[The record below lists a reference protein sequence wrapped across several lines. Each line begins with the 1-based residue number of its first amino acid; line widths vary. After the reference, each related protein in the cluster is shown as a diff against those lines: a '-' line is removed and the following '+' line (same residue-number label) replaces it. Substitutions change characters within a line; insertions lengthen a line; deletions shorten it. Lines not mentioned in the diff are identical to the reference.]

1 MLRMEQLVN
10 RYIKEK
16 RKEDFALIYRL
27 TFDDL
32 YRFVLSK
39 TNNREVTE
47 EIVSDTYFL
56 LLDLIFKYDSSK
68 SKFSTFLF
76 GIALN
81 KLRQRWSKENSYISF
96 SLDED
101 IEIEQESE
109 TYPEREKLSKK
120 ICNAFPSLSTK
131 YMEVIQKRFFE
142 SKSIKDVAKE
152 LNMSITN
159 VTTIQNRALNK
170 LREIINEKV

>member
-1 MLRMEQLVN
+1 MEELVN
-10 RYIKEK
+10 KYIKEK
-16 RKEDFALIYRL
+16 KKEDFALIYRL
-27 TFDDL
+27 SFDDL

-39 TNNREVTE
+39 TNSKEITE

-56 LLDLIFKYDSSK
+56 LIDVIEQYDSSK

-81 KLRQRWSKENSYISF
+81 KLRQRWSREKANKCF

-101 IEIEQESE
+101 IYIEENHYIQTSKRKKLFNCIQE
-109 TYPEREKLSKK
+109 
-120 ICNAFPSLSTK
+120 AFPLLSEK
-131 YMEVIQKRFFE
+131 YRRVLEKRFLE
-142 SKSIKDVAKE
+142 SKSIKTVAEE
-152 LNMSITN
+152 LHISISN

-170 LREIINEKV
+170 LRTIVNEKI

>member
-1 MLRMEQLVN
+1 MLRMEQLIN

-39 TNNREVTE
+39 TNNKEITE
-47 EIVSDTYFL
+47 EILSDTYFL

-68 SKFSTFLF
+68 SKFSTFLI

-81 KLRQRWSKENSYISF
+81 KLRQRWSKEKSYITF

-101 IEIEQESE
+101 IEIEEDIEQ
-109 TYPEREKLSKK
+109 YPKREKLSKK
-120 ICNAFPSLSTK
+120 IWDAFPNLSKK
-131 YMEVIQKRFFE
+131 YMEVIEKRFFE
-142 SKSIKDVAKE
+142 SKSIKDVAQE
-152 LNMSITN
+152 LNISISN